1 VAGGE
6 HEERGKVV
14 FLVLTKRFLT
24 FAFDNYMNVKTP
36 TFHAQFSRPRSKFK
50 RVSSLC
56 ATEGRRAS
64 QANRPLAASDGHLDV
79 H

>member
-6 HEERGKVV
+6 HEEREKVSYI
-14 FLVLTKRFLT
+14 LVLTKRFLT

-50 RVSSLC
+50 RVSS
-56 ATEGRRAS
+56 AGDRRPTRVAS
-64 QANRPLAASDGHLDV
+64 ESSIRLSDGHLDV